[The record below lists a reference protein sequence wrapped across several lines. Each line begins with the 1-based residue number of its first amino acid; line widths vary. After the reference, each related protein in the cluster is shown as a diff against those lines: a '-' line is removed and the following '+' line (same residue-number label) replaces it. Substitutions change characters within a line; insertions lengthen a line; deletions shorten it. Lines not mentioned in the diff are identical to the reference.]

1 MQARGGIPGNNIKMQ
16 TGSGFQRTTPSA
28 DRRLP
33 TNPNR
38 SKQRQRRVSADFSF
52 AKKIKKKFVAIKKHL
67 YLSHLKFST
76 F

>member
-1 MQARGGIPGNNIKMQ
+1 MQARGGIPGNNRRMQ
-16 TGSGFQRTTPSA
+16 TGSGFQPICLSGAGRSI
-28 DRRLP
+28 
-33 TNPNR
+33 TNSNR